1 MQFEDRCTGTER
13 AWHFIQQDS
22 DVTLTE
28 TPYEEVDAW
37 ADAEIAA
44 LASLA
49 NDEAATRVGELTNA
63 LLEAT
68 TVIVATPAEG
78 PREGIWPS

>member
-22 DVTLTE
+22 EATLTE
-28 TPYEEVDAW
+28 VSYEEVDAW

-49 NDEAATRVGELTNA
+49 DDEAAPRVGELTNA

-78 PREGIWPS
+78 RIWPS